1 MPFGGL
7 LTLGIIGAVGGI
19 GAAAIGSSAA
29 GNAADT
35 QSQAAVQAAQIQAQS
50 AQNALDFNKQ
60 QWATNQ
66 NNMQPWLQ
74 AGTGAVNQ
82 LSALMA
88 PGGSLT
94 QQWGQQFQAPSAQQA
109 EATPG
114 YQFTLGQG
122 LQALDRGAAAR
133 GNLLT
138 GGTMQ
143 AEQQYGQGLASQT
156 YQQTFNNTLTQYQQA
171 YNQFQQ
177 GQANTYNRLAGLAGT
192 GQTAAQTLG
201 QQGQSAAN
209 TNANINLTSG
219 QQQGNALQNA
229 AAATA
234 SGYVG
239 AGNAWSGAL
248 GNTAS
253 SLSNAFLLNNLMNS
267 GGSNISNTVGAGDLN
282 PNVGIQSGTPP
293 SWVTAIP

>member
-156 YQQTFNNTLTQYQQA
+156 YQQA

-282 PNVGIQSGTPP
+282 PNDGIQSGTPP
-293 SWVTAIP
+293 TWVTAIP